1 MLEIQDLSMQFE
13 RDGQPV
19 HVLDRISLTVRKG
32 EFVSVIG
39 PSGSGKSTLFHLI
52 GGLYRPTS
60 GAIRIDG
67 RETTGERGHIS
78 YMPQH
83 NSLFPWLTIEQ
94 NVLLAREVAGR
105 PKERTEDDSRREAR
119 EWLRRV
125 GLAGCERA
133 YPHQL
138 SGGMQQRAA
147 FVRALLSP
155 RELMCLDEPFGALD
169 ALTRH
174 DMQQWLLRLWEEHQ
188 RTILFVTHSIEE
200 ALLLSDRIYVLSAR
214 PAAVL
219 REITVPYGR
228 PRPERV
234 TADPAFQALRLE
246 IHDLLRPN
254 LY

>member
-1 MLEIQDLSMQFE
+1 MLEVENLSMQFE
-13 RDGQPV
+13 RDGQPLR
-19 HVLDRISLTVRKG
+19 VLDRLSLTVRKG

-52 GGLYRPTS
+52 GGLYRPTA
-60 GAIRIDG
+60 GTIRIDG

-94 NVLLAREVAGR
+94 NVLLAREVAAGMR
-105 PKERTEDDSRREAR
+105 KRAKDEARLEAR

-125 GLAGCERA
+125 GLAGYEGA

-214 PAAVL
+214 PAVVL
-219 REITVPYGR
+219 REIAIPFGR
-228 PRPERV
+228 PRPERL

-254 LY
+254 LL